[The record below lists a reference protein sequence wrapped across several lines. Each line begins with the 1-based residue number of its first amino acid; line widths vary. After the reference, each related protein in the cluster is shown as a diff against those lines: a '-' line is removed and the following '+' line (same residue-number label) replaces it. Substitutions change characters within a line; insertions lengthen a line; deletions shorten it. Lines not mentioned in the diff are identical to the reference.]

1 MCLQEVY
8 DDEEFHELTKEEWDR
23 MTPKQKQQYE
33 FYRRSVFNRKVVR
46 CVSYKW
52 RISFTFLCS
61 KLYRTHTHT
70 HIHNVFR
77 TPGDEKSNRKE
88 IG

>member
-33 FYRRSVFNRKVVR
+33 FYRRSVFNRKVVK
-46 CVSYKW
+46 CVSDK
-52 RISFTFLCS
+52 
-61 KLYRTHTHT
+61 
-70 HIHNVFR
+70 
-77 TPGDEKSNRKE
+77 
-88 IG
+88 